1 MITFRQFLESS
12 GKIFYHGSMDY
23 LPAGTI
29 LTPRNEYEKHWQ
41 NTDFYKPLEMYR
53 PPHMLAHKDSVFMC
67 DNIDDIDLAGGGT
80 EYVFT
85 VQPIGKIE
93 KHDLNWSS
101 EISALVGDGKHITDP
116 EVKEAAADERDL
128 QQYSRAVQDEASRPN
143 CKIQTV
149 KRTRGHTL
157 CRSGSVG

>member
-1 MITFRQFLESS
+1 MKTFMQFLESS
-12 GKIFYHGSMDY
+12 GKIFYHGSMDN
-23 LPAGTI
+23 LPVGTI
-29 LTPRNEYEKHWQ
+29 LTPRNEYEKDWQ

-101 EISALVGDGKHITDP
+101 EISALIGDGKHITDP
-116 EVKEAAADERDL
+116 EVKEAAENYWNGIPHHNESVWEYLTPKA
-128 QQYSRAVQDEASRPN
+128 
-143 CKIQTV
+143 KII
-149 KRTRGHTL
+149 RTQEYETAEEED
-157 CRSGSVG
+157 